1 MSSHRRVVR
10 LALLATLVATF
21 AVPPQVMRGQD
32 AADAKRAV
40 KTRIT
45 PAYPEVARRMN
56 VHGKVRLE
64 VTVAADGTVKNVRAI
79 GGHPLL
85 VSASQDAVRNWKFE
99 PAPKETVQIIE
110 FNFD

>member
-1 MSSHRRVVR
+1 MGSSKR
-10 LALLATLVATF
+10 LFRLVLMATLAGIF

-32 AADAKRAV
+32 AGDAKRKVRTQIA
-40 KTRIT
+40 
-45 PAYPEVARRMN
+45 PAYPELAKRMN

-64 VTVAADGTVKNVRAI
+64 VTVAADGSVKSVHAV

-99 PAPKETVQIIE
+99 PGPKETVQVIE
-110 FNFD
+110 VNFD